1 MTEPTTML
9 TDYGLAVLCALYA
22 RWLWRAAVLNS
33 QVSVGSWALG
43 MACLAA
49 ASLAGGTV
57 HGFSSGLTPSVSQFL
72 WKATVYAVGLASFFW
87 FVGTLRASAAAPVR
101 YWLMIIPW
109 VQLALFSWWMTAHDD
124 FLFVI
129 YDYGSMNIAILI
141 LQLHGWCRS
150 RVRSAPWLVVAVCVS
165 GLAAAVQAS
174 GLSLHSH
181 FNHNDLYHVIQ
192 MGGMYL
198 FYQGALRLT
207 DH

>member
-1 MTEPTTML
+1 MAEPTTML
-9 TDYGLAVLCALYA
+9 TDYGLAILCAWYA
-22 RWLWRAAVLNS
+22 WRLWSVATVTGG
-33 QVSVGSWALG
+33 VSVGHWAVG

-49 ASLAGGTV
+49 ASLAGGTF
-57 HGFSSGLTPSVSQFL
+57 HGFATVLSQSMSQSL
-72 WKATVYAVGLASFFW
+72 WKATVFAVGLASFFW
-87 FVGTLRASAAAPVR
+87 FAGTLRASVAAPVR

-109 VQLALFSWWMTAHDD
+109 VQLAMFSWWMTVHDD

-150 RVRSAPWLVVAVCVS
+150 RVRSAPWLVIAVCVS